1 MRYCLDTNAAIYF
14 LAGRLSEPLPA
25 GEWLIS
31 VITELELRS
40 YPFATRDDE
49 RRVAEF
55 LSQIPAIDLTPEIKT
70 LAVALRR
77 EKQLKLPDAIVAETA
92 QATQAILVTNDN
104 RLAQTSGVRSV
115 VPSLKS

>member
-1 MRYCLDTNAAIYF
+1 MRYCLDTNVAIYF
-14 LAGRLSEPLPA
+14 LAGRLSKPLPS

-40 YPFATRDDE
+40 YQFATRDDE
-49 RRVAEF
+49 QRVAEF
-55 LSQIPAIDLTPEIKT
+55 LDQIPTIDLSPEIKT

-77 EKQLKLPDAIVAETA
+77 EKQLKLPDAIVAATA
-92 QATQAILVTNDN
+92 QAMQAILVTNDG

-115 VPSLKS
+115 APALKS